1 MRSYVSTNNSTTVL
15 ITGASSGF
23 GLASAVALAS
33 EGYRVIAAI
42 RNLDK
47 RSVIE
52 EKALSQGVHQPIDIR
67 QLDITDMASIPLFIQ
82 HLLTDYDHIDIL
94 INNAGFA
101 SGGFVEDIPLSMW
114 REQFET
120 NFFGSLAMM
129 QAVLPSMRQKRSGM
143 IINMSSVSAILGFP
157 GMGPYSAS
165 KFALEGLS
173 ESLRLEMAPYHVRVV
188 LIEPASYK
196 TSIWEKGMGHSA
208 MDANSPYKVRIEAL
222 KKDVEHIARTS
233 GDPNEVV
240 QLISKIIK
248 KKNPRF
254 RYPVG
259 KGANALAIGKKLL
272 PWRLLEFMLTRNT
285 PL

>member
-1 MRSYVSTNNSTTVL
+1 MSTNNTATVL

-23 GLASAVALAS
+23 GLATAVALANV
-33 EGYRVIAAI
+33 GYRVIAAI

-47 RSVIE
+47 RFVIE
-52 EKALSQGVHQPIDIR
+52 EKAHSRGVLQPIDIR
-67 QLDITDMASIPLFIQ
+67 QLDITDMDSIPSFVKQVLA
-82 HLLTDYDHIDIL
+82 DYGHIDVL
-94 INNAGFA
+94 LNNAGFA
-101 SGGFVEDIPLSMW
+101 SGGFVEDISLSMW

-120 NFFGSLAMM
+120 NFFGSLAMTK
-129 QAVLPSMRQKRSGM
+129 AVLPSMRQKRSGM
-143 IINMSSVSAILGFP
+143 IINVSSVSAILGFP

-173 ESLRLEMAPYHVRVV
+173 ESLRLEMAPYGVRVV

-196 TSIWEKGMGHSA
+196 TNIWEKGMEHSA
-208 MDANSPYKVRIEAL
+208 MDANSPYKVRIDAL

-233 GDPNEVV
+233 GDPDEVV
-240 QLISKIIK
+240 QLISRIIK
-248 KKNPRF
+248 MKNPRL

-259 KGANALAIGKKLL
+259 KGARALMMGKKLL
-272 PWRLLEFMLTRNT
+272 PWRFLEQMMMRNT